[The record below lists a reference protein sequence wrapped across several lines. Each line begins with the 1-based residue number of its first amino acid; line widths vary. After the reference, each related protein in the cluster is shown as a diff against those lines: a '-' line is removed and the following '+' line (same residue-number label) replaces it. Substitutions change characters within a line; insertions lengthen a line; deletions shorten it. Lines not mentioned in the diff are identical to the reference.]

1 MDIKINKITFK
12 VFDYDDG
19 NTILERYFLN
29 FPDTIPSFFR
39 IKDPNFKMKSG
50 VKIKVEDVRKVIAKL
65 NQNDFGIKIDPNL
78 VPYNRESFN
87 ENGIVSYWEDDDS
100 SY

>member
-1 MDIKINKITFK
+1 MKTPEELYAKLDQAIDSFTNESISRETFLKTIN
-12 VFDYDDG
+12 
-19 NTILERYFLN
+19 E
-29 FPDTIPSFFR
+29 
-39 IKDPNFKMKSG
+39 
-50 VKIKVEDVRKVIAKL
+50 L

-87 ENGIVSYWEDDDS
+87 ESGIVSFWEDDET

>member
-1 MDIKINKITFK
+1 MKTPEELYAKLDQAIDSFTNENISRETFLKTIN
-12 VFDYDDG
+12 
-19 NTILERYFLN
+19 E
-29 FPDTIPSFFR
+29 
-39 IKDPNFKMKSG
+39 
-50 VKIKVEDVRKVIAKL
+50 L

-87 ENGIVSYWEDDDS
+87 ESGIVSFWEDDET

>member
-1 MDIKINKITFK
+1 MKTPEELYAKLDRAIDSFTNESISRETFLKTIN
-12 VFDYDDG
+12 
-19 NTILERYFLN
+19 E
-29 FPDTIPSFFR
+29 
-39 IKDPNFKMKSG
+39 
-50 VKIKVEDVRKVIAKL
+50 L

-87 ENGIVSYWEDDDS
+87 ESGIVSFWEDDET

>member
-1 MDIKINKITFK
+1 MKTPEELYAKLDQAIDSFTNESISRETFLKTIN
-12 VFDYDDG
+12 
-19 NTILERYFLN
+19 E
-29 FPDTIPSFFR
+29 
-39 IKDPNFKMKSG
+39 
-50 VKIKVEDVRKVIAKL
+50 L

-87 ENGIVSYWEDDDS
+87 ENGIVSYWEDDET